1 MRVYIQEFR
10 IPSTYMYISMY
21 HLYGLHVL
29 FGFGNQVLL
38 WNFHVSPW
46 SIATLRRSDARAMM
60 KRPAACI
67 EGAGGNVEAIPAS
80 GSKTRKT
87 TEVKEGGAKAKAAPA
102 AKPKAKANVK
112 ASAKPKAKGTSKASA
127 SAPDVKSKAK
137 PKESGASTTK
147 PRPPP
152 MEQGQGTVYYM
163 QGKVHRNSGCF
174 RVFKRSTDRNDLKI
188 KIVPDVS
195 ISELW
200 GRALDVIETAA
211 AEPWDVS

>member
-1 MRVYIQEFR
+1 MRGIHPENSEYLVR
-10 IPSTYMYISMY
+10 YMYISMY

-87 TEVKEGGAKAKAAPA
+87 TEGEGRG
-102 AKPKAKANVK
+102 
-112 ASAKPKAKGTSKASA
+112 G
-127 SAPDVKSKAK
+127 
-137 PKESGASTTK
+137 ESES
-147 PRPPP
+147 
-152 MEQGQGTVYYM
+152 
-163 QGKVHRNSGCF
+163 SSCC
-174 RVFKRSTDRNDLKI
+174 
-188 KIVPDVS
+188 
-195 ISELW
+195 
-200 GRALDVIETAA
+200 
-211 AEPWDVS
+211 